1 MFRGI
6 IKHNHWPQRS
16 GNSELRRPPT
26 DVNSIKAWYSKFEE
40 TGSIG
45 DLHTSVRPRV
55 SHETVDAV
63 LEAFQHSPGKSKRRA
78 SIMLKCTSDYGS

>member
-1 MFRGI
+1 VFRGI

-63 LEAFQHSPGKSKRRA
+63 LEAFQRSPGKSKA
-78 SIMLKCTSDYGS
+78 SCLKRDSCTSEHSS